1 MVERGNVIAVFGTG
15 KAVAGD
21 EEFRIAYEVGRE
33 LAQSGF
39 VVANGGYGGTML
51 ASAKGAR
58 QAGGEVIGVTC
69 SAFQRSRANEYI
81 TKEITTDSLGQ
92 RLETLVRLGAG
103 YVVFAGGTGT
113 LLELAYVWE
122 FENKGFLPGGKPI
135 IIVGEFWKPLVKL
148 IAGADPECAGCV
160 EIADGPRRAVEILD
174 GLTDESIL

>member
-15 KAVAGD
+15 KAIAGD
-21 EEFRIAYEVGRE
+21 EVFRIAYEVGKE
-33 LAQSGF
+33 LAQTGF

-69 SAFQRSRANEYI
+69 SAFRRNRANEYI

-92 RLETLVRLGAG
+92 RLETLVQLGAG

-122 FENKGFLPGGKPI
+122 FKNKGFLPVGKPI
-135 IIVGEFWKPLVKL
+135 IIVGEFWKPLMEL
-148 IAGADPECAGCV
+148 IEGNEPECAGCV
-160 EIADGPRRAVEILD
+160 EVAESPRRVVEILG
-174 GLTDESIL
+174 GLIDED